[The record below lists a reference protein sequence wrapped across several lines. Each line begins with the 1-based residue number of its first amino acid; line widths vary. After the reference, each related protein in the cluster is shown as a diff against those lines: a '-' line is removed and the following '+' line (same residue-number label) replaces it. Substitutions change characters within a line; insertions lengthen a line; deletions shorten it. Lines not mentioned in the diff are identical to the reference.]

1 MTGRNLYQVHKVDE
15 VSLRVTSPDDSGS
28 IRELGEHFTFFAE
41 GYKFM
46 PAYRNKV
53 WDGKI
58 RLFNMR
64 DQTLPHGL
72 LEQFLRFAEERNYKC
87 ELPDDLTK
95 ATWTNKEELTRWING
110 KDHLDL
116 NLAIGGEP
124 AEARDYQV
132 DAITHAIKNQ
142 RAVLVSPT
150 GSGKSLIIYALSQW
164 FLNQTGSKFLVI
176 VPTTSL
182 VEQMYKDFLDYG
194 GYTPHGTI
202 GYRVTEE
209 DIHRIYSGKEKFNID
224 ARIIITTW
232 QSIYKLPPSWFED
245 IGMVVGDEAHQF
257 KAKSLTTIMSKLK
270 NAWMRI
276 GTTGTLDGSQVH
288 ELVLEGCF
296 GPVYKVTTTKALIDS
311 DTLAQIKIESLVLKY
326 SEEVRKTFGRKKY
339 QEEIDFI
346 VSHESRNKFITNL
359 ALDQKGN
366 TLVLYNLVE
375 KHGKPLY
382 KYISKKGTKRKV
394 FYVSGAVNAD
404 EREKIR
410 EITEKEKN
418 AIIVAS
424 VGTFS
429 TGINIRNLHNI
440 IFASPTKSHI
450 RVLQSI
456 GRGLRKSDNGQIT
469 VVYDLADDLSWKT
482 RKNYTLN
489 HAIER
494 VKLYAREK
502 FNFKAHEVPL

>member
-1 MTGRNLYQVHKVDE
+1 MFQVVKKDE
-15 VSLRVTSPDDSGS
+15 VSLKILSDDSGAL
-28 IRELGEHFTFFAE
+28 RELSEHFTFFAE

-72 LEQFLRFAEERNYKC
+72 LEQFLRFSQERNYKC
-87 ELPDDLTK
+87 ELPDNLTK
-95 ATWTNKEELTRWING
+95 ATWSDKDQLTGWING

-116 NLAIGGEP
+116 NLTIGGEP
-124 AEARDYQV
+124 IDARDYQI
-132 DAITHAIKNQ
+132 DAIAHAIQNQ

-150 GSGKSLIIYALSQW
+150 GSGKSLIIYTLSQW
-164 FLNQTGSKFLVI
+164 FLNQSGGKFLVI

-194 GYTPHGTI
+194 GYTPHGAI
-202 GYRVTEE
+202 GHKVTEE

-232 QSIYKLPPSWFED
+232 QSVYKLPPSWFEN
-245 IGMVVGDEAHQF
+245 IGMVIGDEAHQF
-257 KAKSLTTIMSKLK
+257 KAKSLTAVMNKLK

-276 GTTGTLDGSQVH
+276 GTTGTLDGSEVH

-296 GPVYKVTTTKALIDS
+296 GPVYKVTTTKALMDS
-311 DTLAQIKIESLVLKY
+311 DTLAKMKIESLVIKY
-326 SEEVRKTFGRKKY
+326 SDETRKGFGKKKY
-339 QEEIDFI
+339 QEEIDFL
-346 VSHESRNKFITNL
+346 VSHEKRNKFIQNL

-366 TLVLYNLVE
+366 TLVLYNYVV

-382 KYISKKGTKRKV
+382 KDITDKAKGRKV
-394 FYVSGAVNAD
+394 FFVAGEVNAE

-410 EITEKEKN
+410 ELTEKENN

-440 IFASPTKSHI
+440 IFASPTKSQI

-456 GRGLRKSDNGQIT
+456 GRGLRKADNNQMTTI
-469 VVYDLADDLSWKT
+469 YDIADDISWKT

-494 VKLYAREK
+494 VKLYAKEK
-502 FNFKAHEVPL
+502 FHFQTHEVPL